1 MPRSVRLALLTV
13 ALLAMP
19 AAAGAAVTVPTGFD
33 QRVLAAGISQP
44 TQVAWAPDGRMFVAE
59 KPGRIRVV
67 TAAGALLTAPLMDI
81 TARVNSQQDRG
92 LLGIALSP
100 TFAVDH
106 QLFYV
111 FTYELQPGTPDSD
124 APMVARVERVT
135 VNADNT
141 VSAPTVVLGTDVS
154 GPCPRVSDTCMP
166 SDGRSHSIGTIRFG
180 PDGTLWIG
188 LGDSADY
195 NVVDELAFRAQE
207 EGVMSGKLLHVDTS
221 GRGLPGHPFCPS
233 ETDLT
238 KTCTRLYAKGFRNPY
253 RFTITAGGVPLVG
266 DVGWGSREELDRVVA
281 GGNYGWPCWE
291 GDRQTTGYSADARC
305 TALYAAQTA
314 KAPLHTYS
322 HDNANAAIVGGP
334 VMPADTPFG
343 ADYAG
348 DVFFGDYAKGFVQRL
363 DLAADGTC
371 TTTPCTVRS
380 FATGWV
386 GTDLELSPARNLAWT
401 LFGTGGPDGSVVEV
415 LPTASGNR
423 TPVAR
428 ATVTP
433 LAGSAGRGY
442 RFGAGTSTDPDGDP
456 LTATWDF
463 GDGTAAQAGT
473 DVEHVF
479 AAGVTSAT
487 VTLTVADGRG
497 ATATDTVTVHPGDAP
512 PVPQITAPAAGAR
525 YTDGQPFALHGGAS
539 DPEDG
544 ALTGAALTWH
554 MTLHHG
560 THVHVLGDVTGTDPS
575 FTPYD
580 DHDADS
586 HYEVTL
592 TATDSAGNAVT
603 TAPVR
608 MDPRTIA
615 MTLRSS
621 PTGAVVGYGEG
632 THTTPDTFTTA
643 VGYRTTLTAPATT
656 TSGGN
661 RYAFASWS
669 DGGAAQH
676 ELVVGATDTTLT
688 ATYGLSGQE
697 NKALAGTASASSQQ
711 NASYP
716 PDRANDG
723 STTTRWSS
731 AFRDGEWWQVDLG
744 SLRAV
749 DTVTVNWEA
758 AYATRYLVQTSTDGA
773 TWSTA
778 ADVTLT
784 ARATKT
790 STFASRDARYVRI
803 TALTRA
809 TIYGASFWE
818 VSVFGGTDP
827 GGTPPPPPPPPPP
840 PSTTDLARTG
850 AASAS
855 SVEKG
860 TFVASYGNDGL
871 ATTRWSSSF
880 ANDQW
885 WQVDLGAA
893 TQVGRV
899 RIVWEAAYASA
910 YDIQTST
917 DGTTF
922 TTAASVTGTGAGA
935 RETTFTAR
943 SARWVRVLC
952 RTRATPYGC
961 SFWAAEVYSS

>member
-497 ATATDTVTVHPGDAP
+497 ATATDTDTVHPGDAP
-512 PVPQITAPAAGAR
+512 PVPQIRAGRGRPLHRRPALRPPRRRERPRGRRAHR
-525 YTDGQPFALHGGAS
+525 
-539 DPEDG
+539 
-544 ALTGAALTWH
+544 
-554 MTLHHG
+554 
-560 THVHVLGDVTGTDPS
+560 
-575 FTPYD
+575 
-580 DHDADS
+580 HDADVA
-586 HYEVTL
+586 HDVAPRHPRARPRRRHRDRPVVHPL
-592 TATDSAGNAVT
+592 RRPRRRLPLRGDAHRDRQRGQRRHDRPRAHGPAHDRDDAAVLADGRGRRLRRGDAHDARHVHDGRRVPHDAHGAGHDDERRQ
-603 TAPVR
+603 P
-608 MDPRTIA
+608 
-615 MTLRSS
+615 LRLR
-621 PTGAVVGYGEG
+621 VLVG
-632 THTTPDTFTTA
+632 
-643 VGYRTTLTAPATT
+643 R
-656 TSGGN
+656 
-661 RYAFASWS
+661 RR
-669 DGGAAQH
+669 GAARARRRSDRHDAHRDLRPQRPG
-676 ELVVGATDTTLT
+676 EQGAR
-688 ATYGLSGQE
+688 G
-697 NKALAGTASASSQQ
+697 
-711 NASYP
+711 
-716 PDRANDG
+716 
-723 STTTRWSS
+723 
-731 AFRDGEWWQVDLG
+731 
-744 SLRAV
+744 
-749 DTVTVNWEA
+749 
-758 AYATRYLVQTSTDGA
+758 
-773 TWSTA
+773 
-778 ADVTLT
+778 
-784 ARATKT
+784 
-790 STFASRDARYVRI
+790 
-803 TALTRA
+803 
-809 TIYGASFWE
+809 
-818 VSVFGGTDP
+818 
-827 GGTPPPPPPPPPP
+827 
-840 PSTTDLARTG
+840 
-850 AASAS
+850 
-855 SVEKG
+855 
-860 TFVASYGNDGL
+860 DGL
-871 ATTRWSSSF
+871 GVEPAERELP
-880 ANDQW
+880 ARPGERRLD
-885 WQVDLGAA
+885 DDALELG
-893 TQVGRV
+893 VPR
-899 RIVWEAAYASA
+899 R
-910 YDIQTST
+910 
-917 DGTTF
+917 
-922 TTAASVTGTGAGA
+922 
-935 RETTFTAR
+935 
-943 SARWVRVLC
+943 
-952 RTRATPYGC
+952 
-961 SFWAAEVYSS
+961 

>member
-1 MPRSVRLALLTV
+1 MVRRLVVLAVL
-13 ALLAMP
+13 LLAAP
-19 AAAGAAVTVPTGFD
+19 ATAPAAVTVPAGYD
-33 QRVLAAGISQP
+33 QRVLAAGLSQP
-44 TQVAWAPDGRMFVAE
+44 TQIAWAPDGRAFITE

-67 TAAGALLTAPLMDI
+67 TANGTLLSAPLMDI

-92 LLGIALSP
+92 LLGLALSP
-100 TFAVDH
+100 AFAVDH

-111 FTYELQPGTPDSD
+111 YTYELQPGTPDSD

-141 VSAPTVVLGTDVS
+141 VSAPTVVLGEDVS

-207 EGVMSGKLLHVDTS
+207 EGVMSGKLLHVDTN
-221 GRGLPGHPFCPS
+221 GRGLPGHPFCPTV
-233 ETDLT
+233 TDLT

-253 RFTITAGGVPLVG
+253 RFTIGPGGVPLVG

-291 GDRQTTGYSADARC
+291 GDRQTTGYATDARC
-305 TALYAAQTA
+305 VALYAAGTA
-314 KAPLHTYS
+314 KPPLYTYS
-322 HDNANAAIVGGP
+322 HNNANAAIVGGP
-334 VMPADTPFG
+334 VMPADTAMG
-343 ADYAG
+343 AGWAG
-348 DVFFGDYAKGFVQRL
+348 DLVFGDYAKGIVQRI

-371 TTTPCTVRS
+371 TTSPCTVTP

-386 GTDLELSPARNLAWT
+386 GTDLELTPSRTLAWA

-415 LPTASGNR
+415 LPSATGNR

-433 LAGSAGRGY
+433 VSGRTY
-442 RFGAGTSTDPDGDP
+442 RFDASTSTDPDGDT
-456 LTATWDF
+456 LTASWDA

-473 DVEHVF
+473 TVEHTF
-479 AAGVTSAT
+479 ASGVTSAT
-487 VTLTVADGRG
+487 VTLTVSDGRG
-497 ATATDTVTVHPGDAP
+497 GSATDTVTVHPGDQP

-525 YTDGQPFALHGGAS
+525 YTDGQPVQLQGGAT
-539 DPEDG
+539 DAEDG
-544 ALTGAALTWH
+544 TLGGGALVWH
-554 MTLHHG
+554 MTLYHG
-560 THVHVLGDVTGTDPS
+560 THVHVLGDVTGAAPT

-592 TATDSAGNAVT
+592 TATDSAGNRTT

-608 MDPRTIA
+608 LDPRTIQL
-615 MTLRSS
+615 TLSSS
-621 PTGAVVGYGEG
+621 PAGAVVGYGEG

-643 VGYRTTLTAPATT
+643 VGYRTTLTAPLTFA
-656 TSGGN
+656 SGGST
-661 RYAFASWS
+661 YAFASWS

-676 ELVVGATDTTLT
+676 GYVVPAADATLT
-688 ATYGLSGQE
+688 ASYSLSGTE
-697 NKALAGTASASSQQ
+697 NKALAGTATASSQQ
-711 NASYP
+711 NTTYP
-716 PDRANDG
+716 PGKAIDG
-723 STTTRWSS
+723 LTTTRWSS

-744 SLRAV
+744 RLRAV

-758 AYATRYLVQTSTDGA
+758 AYASRYLVQTSTDGA

-784 ARATKT
+784 ARATRT
-790 STFASRDARYVRI
+790 STFSSRDARYVRI
-803 TALTRA
+803 TAVTRA

-818 VSVFGGTDP
+818 VGVYGGTDP

-850 AASAS
+850 TATAS

-860 TFVASYGNDGL
+860 IYVASYGNDGS

-880 ANDQW
+880 ADDQW
-885 WQVDLGAA
+885 WQVDLGSAQ
-893 TQVGRV
+893 TVGRV

-922 TTAASVTGTGAGA
+922 TTAASVTGTGAGT
-935 RETTFTAR
+935 RETSFSAR
-943 SARWVRVLC
+943 SARVVRVRC

-961 SFWAAEVYSS
+961 SFFSAEVYAG